1 MLKKKKR
8 FLQWQCLNSGLAGLG
23 AATNPNLYLIS
34 YDTLP
39 FKRKCAFEI
48 LINTGLLVAI
58 SNILELEHKMNPICQ
73 SCLRQGKKNIS
84 LTVGISPDSSERWAR
99 SIGQTLNWESGS
111 QESFFS
117 VTLDQ
122 VTEMFLAL
130 VTSFAKKKKNSA
142 AAFRLKCFSLKYY
155 KK

>member
-73 SCLRQGKKNIS
+73 SCLRQGKKKYLFN
-84 LTVGISPDSSERWAR
+84 
-99 SIGQTLNWESGS
+99 SGN
-111 QESFFS
+111 F
-117 VTLDQ
+117 T
-122 VTEMFLAL
+122 
-130 VTSFAKKKKNSA
+130 
-142 AAFRLKCFSLKYY
+142 
-155 KK
+155 